1 MTRGDEDNQ
10 TVFVVDDDE
19 AVRDSLGALL
29 ESVGFEVESFGSGAD
44 FLDFLD
50 RLDPK
55 RGGCIVLDVRMPGL
69 GGLEIQEK
77 LAEKRIAL
85 PVIIIT
91 GHGDVPIAVQAIKA
105 GAIDF
110 IEKPF
115 GDDVILESVGRALEQ
130 GRRNK
135 RDASSAAEIE
145 ARLARLTPRERDV
158 LEQLVIGNP
167 NKIIAYELAISPR
180 TVEIHRARVIEKMEA
195 RSLSHLVRLALT
207 VGVIPEDSEA

>member
-1 MTRGDEDNQ
+1 MTSRDGDDQ
-10 TVFVVDDDE
+10 TIFVVDDDE

-29 ESVGFEVESFGSGAD
+29 ESAGFEVETFSSGA
-44 FLDFLD
+44 DFLD

-69 GGLEIQEK
+69 SGLEIQEK
-77 LAEKRIAL
+77 LTEKRITL

-105 GAIDF
+105 GAMDF

-115 GDDVILESVGRALEQ
+115 GDDIILESVGRALEQ

-135 RDASSAAEIE
+135 RDASSAVEIE
-145 ARLARLTPRERDV
+145 ARMARLTPREREV
-158 LEQLVIGNP
+158 LGQLVIGNP
-167 NKIIAYELAISPR
+167 NKIIAYELGISPR

-195 RSLSHLVRLALT
+195 RSLSHLVRLAIT
-207 VGVIPEDSEA
+207 AGVVPEESEA

>member
-1 MTRGDEDNQ
+1 MTSRDGDDQ
-10 TVFVVDDDE
+10 TIFVVDDDE

-29 ESVGFEVESFGSGAD
+29 ESAGFEVESFGSGA
-44 FLDFLD
+44 DFLD

-69 GGLEIQEK
+69 SGLEIQEK
-77 LAEKRIAL
+77 LTEKRIAL

-105 GAIDF
+105 GAMDF

-115 GDDVILESVGRALEQ
+115 GDDIILESVGRALER

-135 RDASSAAEIE
+135 RDASSAVEIE
-145 ARLARLTPRERDV
+145 ARMARLTPREREV
-158 LEQLVIGNP
+158 LGQLVIGNP
-167 NKIIAYELAISPR
+167 NKIIAYELGISPR

-195 RSLSHLVRLALT
+195 RSLSHLVRLAIT
-207 VGVIPEDSEA
+207 AGVVPEESEA

>member
-1 MTRGDEDNQ
+1 MTPGDGDRQ

-29 ESVGFEVESFGSGAD
+29 ESAGFEVESFGSGA
-44 FLDFLD
+44 DFLD

-69 GGLEIQEK
+69 SGLEIQEK
-77 LAEKRIAL
+77 LTEKRIAL

-135 RDASSAAEIE
+135 RDASSAVEIE
-145 ARLARLTPRERDV
+145 ARMARLTPREREV
-158 LEQLVIGNP
+158 LGQLVIGNP
-167 NKIIAYELAISPR
+167 NKIIAYELGISPR

-195 RSLSHLVRLALT
+195 RSLSHLVRLAIT
-207 VGVIPEDSEA
+207 AGVVPEESEA

>member
-1 MTRGDEDNQ
+1 MTSPDGDDQ
-10 TVFVVDDDE
+10 TIFVVDDDE

-29 ESVGFEVESFGSGAD
+29 ESAGFEVETFSSGA
-44 FLDFLD
+44 DFLD

-69 GGLEIQEK
+69 SGLEIQEK
-77 LAEKRIAL
+77 LTEKRITL

-105 GAIDF
+105 GAMDF

-115 GDDVILESVGRALEQ
+115 GDDIILESVGRALEQ

-135 RDASSAAEIE
+135 RDASSAVEIE
-145 ARLARLTPRERDV
+145 ARMARLTPREREV
-158 LEQLVIGNP
+158 LGQLVIGNP
-167 NKIIAYELAISPR
+167 NKIIAYELGISPR

-195 RSLSHLVRLALT
+195 RSLSHLVRLAIT
-207 VGVIPEDSEA
+207 AGVVPEESEA

>member
-1 MTRGDEDNQ
+1 MGGDIQ
-10 TVFVVDDDE
+10 TVFVLDDDE

-29 ESVGFEVESFGSGAD
+29 ESDGFEVATFGSGAE
-44 FLDFLD
+44 FLD
-50 RLDPK
+50 RFDPV
-55 RGGCIVLDVRMPGL
+55 RGGCLVLDVRMPGL
-69 GGLEIQEK
+69 TGLEVQEK
-77 LAEKRIAL
+77 LAEKGITM

-91 GHGDVPIAVQAIKA
+91 GHGDVPIAVQALKA
-105 GAIDF
+105 GAVDF

-115 GDDVILESVGRALEQ
+115 ADDVILESVGRALEQ

-207 VGVIPEDSEA
+207 AGVVPEESEA

>member
-1 MTRGDEDNQ
+1 MTPCDGDRQ

-29 ESVGFEVESFGSGAD
+29 ESAGFEVESFGSGA
-44 FLDFLD
+44 DFLD

-69 GGLEIQEK
+69 SGLEIQEK
-77 LAEKRIAL
+77 LTEKRIAL

-158 LEQLVIGNP
+158 LGHLVIGNP
-167 NKIIAYELAISPR
+167 NKIIAHKLGISPR

-195 RSLSHLVRLALT
+195 RSLSHLVRLAMT
-207 VGVIPEDSEA
+207 VGVVPEDSEA

>member
-1 MTRGDEDNQ
+1 MTPGDGDRQ

-29 ESVGFEVESFGSGAD
+29 ESAGFEVESFGSGA
-44 FLDFLD
+44 DFLD

-69 GGLEIQEK
+69 SGLEIQEK
-77 LAEKRIAL
+77 LTEKRIAL

-158 LEQLVIGNP
+158 LGHLVIGNP
-167 NKIIAYELAISPR
+167 NKIIAHKLGISPR

-195 RSLSHLVRLALT
+195 RSLSHLVRLAMT
-207 VGVIPEDSEA
+207 VGVVPEDSEA